1 MTCTGAPLE
10 EFDPARCR
18 LVLGLPLCQCDI
30 VIVVLRAKSKVIVQG
45 YVMGWTDEMLLIL
58 EPDTNSLTAVRMR
71 DIKAIHFK
79 PDMMQVIMRRMRI
92 GGSSGKEK
100 QLQEGSS

>member
-1 MTCTGAPLE
+1 MTCSEKPLE
-10 EFDPARCR
+10 TFDPAKCR
-18 LVLGLPLCQCDI
+18 LVLGLPLCQCDV

-79 PDMMQVIMRRMRI
+79 PDMMTIILKRMSM
-92 GGSSGKEK
+92 GGSGAEGK
-100 QLQEGSS
+100 

>member
-1 MTCTGAPLE
+1 MTCGEKPME

-18 LVLGLPLCQCDI
+18 LVLGLPLCQCDV

-79 PDMMQVIMRRMRI
+79 PDMMTIILKRMSM
-92 GGSSGKEK
+92 GGSGAEGK
-100 QLQEGSS
+100 